1 MHIAKNNNMD
11 NRNSSRGRRRRS
23 ERGKREGR
31 KCGDPEGDGS
41 ETRRQKFT
49 ISHAIAPTKC
59 HSRRQLEQQQRQQ
72 EAGGVQWRAG
82 GSGAS
87 SQAPATAD
95 DNQKTDKSCNDAD
108 DDEDVHELVS
118 VSVTCHMCV
127 RCGNDLHRGVA

>member
-1 MHIAKNNNMD
+1 MD
-11 NRNSSRGRRRRS
+11 NSNSNRGS
-23 ERGKREGR
+23 EKGKREGCR
-31 KCGDPEGDGS
+31 GKRRAPKGDGS
-41 ETRRQKFT
+41 ETRRRKIYNF
-49 ISHAIAPTKC
+49 AR
-59 HSRRQLEQQQRQQ
+59 HSAYKMSQQTTVGAAAAVAAR
-72 EAGGVQWRAG
+72 GRGVG

-95 DNQKTDKSCNDAD
+95 DNQKTDKSCNEAD